1 MSLKFDS
8 KAARESAANEI
19 KTIDERLSFF
29 KSEVR
34 RIKNLMKA
42 GDDLLVGENGLE
54 NADESKPDP
63 SIRKS
68 LGNLKSAIGSNPAS
82 EETGKSNDIGS
93 TQDLKK
99 DGDEFEDPSCRVINN
114 MNRRS
119 SLGNYLIGDH
129 SGY

>member
-1 MSLKFDS
+1 MSQKFDS
-8 KAARESAANEI
+8 KVARESAANEI

-54 NADESKPDP
+54 NSDEAKLDP

-68 LGNLKSAIGSNPAS
+68 LGNLKSAAGSNPAS
-82 EETGKSNDIGS
+82 EEIGKSNNIGS
-93 TQDLKK
+93 TLDLKK
-99 DGDEFEDPSCRVINN
+99 EGDEFEEPSCRVINN

-119 SLGNYLIGDH
+119 SLGNY
-129 SGY
+129 